1 MIIRRNVSILCPIIV
16 PFLINAYRSPSKL
29 FLGGA
34 YILSQEGITQ
44 GDPLGMVMFAIATIP
59 LIRQIQGGV
68 QQAWYADDATAGG
81 TLTSLRGWW
90 DRLQA
95 LGPQFGY
102 QPNPSKTWLVVKPDN
117 AQTAEECFQHTGIK
131 VTTQGARILGAALGV
146 RPFVEKFVRDR
157 VACWVTEV
165 KNLSVIAKTHPQAAY
180 AVFTHGL
187 SSKWSF
193 LMRTIP
199 DIGTELQPLEDAIRH
214 YFLPAI
220 TGRQALSDAERELIA
235 LPARLGV

>member
-1 MIIRRNVSILCPIIV
+1 M
-16 PFLINAYRSPSKL
+16 
-29 FLGGA
+29 
-34 YILSQEGITQ
+34 
-44 GDPLGMVMFAIATIP
+44 
-59 LIRQIQGGV
+59 
-68 QQAWYADDATAGG
+68 
-81 TLTSLRGWW
+81 
-90 DRLQA
+90 
-95 LGPQFGY
+95 
-102 QPNPSKTWLVVKPDN
+102 
-117 AQTAEECFQHTGIK
+117 
-131 VTTQGARILGAALGV
+131 
-146 RPFVEKFVRDR
+146 EKFVRDR

-235 LPARLGV
+235 LPARLGGLGIPIPMRIAATQFRSSLRISDPLASLIIEQCPHYLEHTVAVQKAAKATVRTNNQVCASAEAETLRPQRTKPQQFGMDQASEKGISSWLMALPIQEFGFCLHKSIY